1 MFHRCQRFT
10 TNQYKVKRKG
20 SKQRSKGNRS
30 VPWTGAPNC
39 PVHHRTVSG
48 APGTVHSEL
57 CSFGF
62 LRHSSAIIHRTVR
75 CTTGLSGVPAGQRL
89 SGKGRLCKSA
99 QCNIDVR
106 AEGQRGTGLSGVA
119 PDCPVPHDD
128 KASNSQPAPS
138 PNRRMTWR
146 HTGRCP
152 VAHRTLSG
160 APIASSFLQRLQFGW
175 WL

>member
-1 MFHRCQRFT
+1 
-10 TNQYKVKRKG
+10 
-20 SKQRSKGNRS
+20 
-30 VPWTGAPNC
+30 
-39 PVHHRTVSG
+39 
-48 APGTVHSEL
+48 
-57 CSFGF
+57 
-62 LRHSSAIIHRTVR
+62 
-75 CTTGLSGVPAGQRL
+75 VPAGQRL

-99 QCNIDVR
+99 QCNTDVR

-119 PDCPVPHDD
+119 PDCPVSHDD

-175 WL
+175 WLQIPAQPVTSRSGSPSNIPSHIVDISKPSQPPLFIDPSFTQDLDHYNQHKCHKRESKQERATRVSLALVPCEIH